1 MALCWYLFCK
11 SLILSMG
18 GGSDYVALAFENES
32 LLLMF
37 STGMIATQ
45 WQLYGHGKRG
55 FWNYFRFSLAFIS
68 VKAGRRRVPGLH
80 LWRDAVTRSLK
91 QVSDAEISILNLS

>member
-45 WQLYGHGKRG
+45 
-55 FWNYFRFSLAFIS
+55 
-68 VKAGRRRVPGLH
+68 
-80 LWRDAVTRSLK
+80 
-91 QVSDAEISILNLS
+91 